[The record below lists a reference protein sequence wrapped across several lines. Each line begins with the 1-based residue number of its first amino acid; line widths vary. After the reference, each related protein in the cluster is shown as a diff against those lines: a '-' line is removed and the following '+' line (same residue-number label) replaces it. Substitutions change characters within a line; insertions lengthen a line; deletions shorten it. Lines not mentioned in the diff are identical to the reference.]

1 MNHLVGSRGEG
12 CCSSRSEMSWAR
24 LGTPSPRGVRVLSLP
39 RPRPSRT
46 PYRVCPTPHMAKH
59 PGTHNYINRRSR
71 PQLPPVIMKPFEMFP
86 ARSEAV
92 RFSFFFLP
100 GCIKLFNVGA
110 FSFYWSAFNL
120 YSGASV
126 LFGCICCYPGAR
138 ARDRGGKGPVC
149 HPPITTR
156 SPKWINRG

>member
-12 CCSSRSEMSWAR
+12 CCSSRNEMSWAR
-24 LGTPSPRGVRVLSLP
+24 LGTPSPRGVRVHSLP
-39 RPRPSRT
+39 RPRPSCT

-92 RFSFFFLP
+92 RFSLLFFTWVHKIVQFR
-100 GCIKLFNVGA
+100 CICILFHLY
-110 FSFYWSAFNL
+110 SSAF
-120 YSGASV
+120 V
-126 LFGCICCYPGAR
+126 LS
-138 ARDRGGKGPVC
+138 GPVIEPLLVPRAQVLLC
-149 HPPITTR
+149 QNNH
-156 SPKWINRG
+156 